1 MRVTLSEVAKKAGVS
16 VATAAKVISGN
27 KGNIRVSE
35 KTREKIRMAA
45 AEMNY
50 RPNYNAQRLAGHAS
64 KVIGILIEKNASGP
78 LFQMLGEIEREA
90 AEYGY
95 RCMIGEFKKEVRLQ
109 REQYDIFMQH
119 GVDGVI
125 CMPSDY
131 LEDSPE
137 FQQAFAGVL
146 GNTVFVD
153 NPCLPG
159 SAYIHVDRKAAIRNV
174 VRHLYERGAR
184 RIAQFRGNVPYR
196 TSVERRDGYLQAM
209 AELGFSVEDT
219 FLIEIEPHFTGPETM
234 ADAERVVREY
244 IIPGKIDAVTAS
256 NDLYAAALLNRLHA
270 AGLRVPEDVMVVGY
284 NNSDY
289 TYCTQPPLTSVDDNV
304 RRQAKAVVAL
314 LLRKLEDHAV
324 QGEYERIIPDLVVR
338 EST

>member
-1 MRVTLSEVAKKAGVS
+1 
-16 VATAAKVISGN
+16 
-27 KGNIRVSE
+27 
-35 KTREKIRMAA
+35 
-45 AEMNY
+45 
-50 RPNYNAQRLAGHAS
+50 
-64 KVIGILIEKNASGP
+64 
-78 LFQMLGEIEREA
+78 MLGEIEREA

-184 RIAQFRGNVPYR
+184 RIAQFHGNVPYR